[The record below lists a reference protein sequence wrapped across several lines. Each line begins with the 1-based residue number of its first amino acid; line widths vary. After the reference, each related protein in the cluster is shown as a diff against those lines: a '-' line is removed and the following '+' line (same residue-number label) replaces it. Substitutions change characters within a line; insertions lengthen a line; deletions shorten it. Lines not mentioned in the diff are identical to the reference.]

1 MSRSPESVQAP
12 VAQRDAASNE
22 AAQSGSLPVPVSPL
36 RSELTLPRDAAT
48 RPSLWKRIRMRK
60 QRRVASESAPDP
72 QLATQLDTIEEQ
84 IRRVDSTLR
93 EQLEAVHRRL
103 DEVWESEEQL
113 SQLAD
118 MQDKLDRLA
127 RSHAEITN
135 AIKRLRR
142 TITTL
147 SLLALAAA
155 AAFGLVARALFQ

>member
-1 MSRSPESVQAP
+1 
-12 VAQRDAASNE
+12 
-22 AAQSGSLPVPVSPL
+22 
-36 RSELTLPRDAAT
+36 
-48 RPSLWKRIRMRK
+48 
-60 QRRVASESAPDP
+60 
-72 QLATQLDTIEEQ
+72 
-84 IRRVDSTLR
+84 
-93 EQLEAVHRRL
+93 
-103 DEVWESEEQL
+103 
-113 SQLAD
+113 